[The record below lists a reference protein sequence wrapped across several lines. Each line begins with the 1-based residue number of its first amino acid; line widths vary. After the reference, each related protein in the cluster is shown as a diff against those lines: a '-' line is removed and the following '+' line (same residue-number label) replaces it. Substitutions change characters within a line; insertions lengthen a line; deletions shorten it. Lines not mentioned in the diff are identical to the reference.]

1 MKVIKGGREEL
12 CRRIAGEITMFV
24 GNKPDCVL
32 ALSAAPDLMG
42 VYAELVKSGADFS
55 RCLVFLTEEFTGV
68 DEDEQASRWKTM
80 DRALLTPAHFSRWN
94 VYVPAVRG
102 KLDEECQAY
111 DRMLEDAGGIDLA
124 LVAMGVNG
132 HVAFNEPLTAF
143 DSGTHAA
150 RLTESTRREEW
161 PGDFEDAP
169 AMGTTV
175 GIRSLMHARNAVMV
189 GFGRQKAETARRT
202 VAGVVHVSVP
212 SSLMQ
217 MHENVKVYL
226 DHEAASLLD

>member
-68 DEDEQASRWKTM
+68 DEDGQASRWKTM

-94 VYVPAVRG
+94 VYVPAARG

-175 GIRSLMHARNAVMV
+175 FISHSI
-189 GFGRQKAETARRT
+189 E
-202 VAGVVHVSVP
+202 VAP
-212 SSLMQ
+212 SSI
-217 MHENVKVYL
+217 
-226 DHEAASLLD
+226 A